1 VSGNCI
7 SINSDRILA
16 LVTEG
21 HFFRYHITRIRI
33 LITGRPFRTGITR
46 AHAPGSRITDLITG
60 TEQAVVRTGG
70 IIRRVRTGIVDLV
83 TGIHGT
89 VHPVVAV
96 NWRTRLAGAGS
107 GVTGLR
113 TVAEHAVVAVRVIHA
128 IGWGYTLA
136 GLRITLLI
144 WATIHRRKDATGHRI
159 ATVGCAQIAVVAG
172 SVIHAL
178 GWGYTLAGLRITL
191 LIWATIHRRKDATG
205 HRIAT
210 VGCAQIAV
218 VAIQWCTGLAIV
230 HRVAGL
236 DAVTDVAVVAGSVIR
251 RVYTGIV
258 DLVTG
263 IHGTVDAVIAI
274 GRRAG

>member
-1 VSGNCI
+1 
-7 SINSDRILA
+7 
-16 LVTEG
+16 VTEG

-159 ATVGCAQIAVVAG
+159 ATVGCAQIAVVA
-172 SVIHAL
+172 
-178 GWGYTLAGLRITL
+178 
-191 LIWATIHRRKDATG
+191 
-205 HRIAT
+205 
-210 VGCAQIAV
+210 
-218 VAIQWCTGLAIV
+218 IQWCTGLAIV